1 MQLHIH
7 FVGIKGTGMSALAQI
22 TSKIENA
29 VITGSDVSQKF
40 FTDNILER
48 AGIPVLEFNSDN
60 VLNKDLI
67 VRSAAYDDNHPEI
80 AKAKELNI
88 PIYTYP
94 QFLGK
99 LMAKKKGICVAGTHG
114 KTTTTAMAGKILLD
128 NGYDPSIVVG
138 SDVPC
143 IGGNAHAG
151 EGDYFLAESC
161 EYRRHFLNYSPEHLI
176 ITNMELDHPD
186 YFQDL
191 SDVLTAFNQLAS
203 KLPAHGNLVIWQ
215 EDPNWKLIQTKAS
228 ITTYGLSAQADV
240 RAQNIIYN
248 DQGCSFEVFIQNTP
262 IGSVQL
268 AVSGQHNI
276 LDALAAIALTSK
288 LGVPADAILKS
299 LQDFNGTKRRFEL
312 LGTRKGAVIVD
323 DYAHHP
329 TEIQTTLD
337 GARRC
342 YPGRRIRAVFQPH
355 TFTRTEKLFFEFS
368 QAFQEAD
375 EVVLAEIFS
384 SAREKKSELNTFS
397 SASLADVIQA
407 RGITTKY
414 FPTLE
419 EISSYLDATLEERDL
434 VITLG
439 AGDVYKVGQ
448 ILVS

>member
-1 MQLHIH
+1 
-7 FVGIKGTGMSALAQI
+7 
-22 TSKIENA
+22 
-29 VITGSDVSQKF
+29 
-40 FTDNILER
+40 
-48 AGIPVLEFNSDN
+48 
-60 VLNKDLI
+60 
-67 VRSAAYDDNHPEI
+67 
-80 AKAKELNI
+80 
-88 PIYTYP
+88 
-94 QFLGK
+94 
-99 LMAKKKGICVAGTHG
+99 
-114 KTTTTAMAGKILLD
+114 
-128 NGYDPSIVVG
+128 
-138 SDVPC
+138 
-143 IGGNAHAG
+143 
-151 EGDYFLAESC
+151 
-161 EYRRHFLNYSPEHLI
+161 
-176 ITNMELDHPD
+176 MELDHPD
-186 YFQDL
+186 YFHDL
-191 SDVLTAFNQLAS
+191 SDVLAAFNELAL

-215 EDPNWKLIQTKAS
+215 EDPNWKLIQTKAG

-240 RAQNIIYN
+240 RAQNITYN
-248 DQGCSFEVFIQNTP
+248 DLGCSFEVLIQGVP
-262 IGSVQL
+262 IGNVQL

-299 LQDFNGTKRRFEL
+299 LQDFNGTKRRFER

-368 QAFQEAD
+368 QAFKEAD

-384 SAREKKSELNTFS
+384 SAREKKSELNSLS

-419 EISSYLDATLEERDL
+419 EISSYLDETLEERDL